1 MTSFLS
7 VGIDVGTTSTHLTFT
22 RLTIVNAALVNQSPL
37 PKIESREVIFQSAIH
52 LTPLTSDGNIDAHS
66 VYALIEKEYEML
78 PSNAMT

>member
-37 PKIESREVIFQSAIH
+37 PKIESRD
-52 LTPLTSDGNIDAHS
+52 SDFS
-66 VYALIEKEYEML
+66 EL
-78 PSNAMT
+78 PSISLLLHPMET